1 MHGSGPKLVI
11 IAKKEMLGE
20 EMPNYDG
27 DSFHEAKKKMMKDK
41 PTKTEY
47 SDDPA
52 EAMKE
57 MAEQLYKASKLH
69 AGQADKIME
78 LCKEMFG
85 KDDEPFVASVHNPH
99 GYKSKM
105 Y

>member
-47 SDDPA
+47 
-52 EAMKE
+52 
-57 MAEQLYKASKLH
+57 
-69 AGQADKIME
+69 
-78 LCKEMFG
+78 
-85 KDDEPFVASVHNPH
+85 
-99 GYKSKM
+99 
-105 Y
+105 

>member
-20 EMPNYDG
+20 EMPDYDG

-41 PTKTEY
+41 PTESKYPDE
-47 SDDPA
+47 PHA
-52 EAMKE
+52 AMKA
-57 MAEQLYKASKLH
+57 MAEELYKASKLH
-69 AGQADKIME
+69 AGQADKLIE
-78 LCKEMFG
+78 LCEEMYG
-85 KDDEPFVASVHNPH
+85 KDEEPFVASGHNPH
-99 GYKSKM
+99 GNKSSM